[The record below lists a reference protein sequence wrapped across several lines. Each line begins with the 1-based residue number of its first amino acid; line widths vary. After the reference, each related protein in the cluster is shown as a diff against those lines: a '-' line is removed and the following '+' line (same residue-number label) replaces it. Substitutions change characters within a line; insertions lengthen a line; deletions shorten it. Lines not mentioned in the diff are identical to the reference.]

1 MTDPK
6 YRIKKG
12 DTLTAIAAKT
22 GFTVAEIAEA
32 NDIENPDLIYAGA
45 IINLPLTSVDSG
57 RWKGIQKKLEDTGI
71 AEESAELTLK
81 QMESEW
87 AAAKEGLRE
96 TFQPIIDV
104 GQGVASGID
113 AIRNTARGLVDDTS
127 TRIVDSVTSP
137 VVAKSDIEEAGQK
150 SGINDG
156 RRGVGLAA
164 FSDPNDP
171 TKLDPQIIE
180 FLSGLNPFRDKSGS
194 PSSALAEAERIRLSK
209 KGQQAG
215 EFIGRQEI
223 LPQTS
228 PKQGRPI
235 SDARLMGLP
244 ALRSMY
250 NKARTSLPINMR
262 QFFDMYGTMDTG
274 DFSESQLNAVRDAY
288 ARSQTKERL
297 ADKKARG
304 LDPNLVE
311 YTDWATQGAD
321 ERRGAQYA
329 DVGGEYQSPLDFVK
343 SMFDP
348 SYQAKSLLGQF
359 NVETNPE
366 TGRPMI
372 RDPYDFPPA
381 TTSTGLPKLLEYL
394 QSIPSAGIS
403 PYQQLRNYAGYYGP
417 QEGSGRS
424 GLINVELSKG
434 GRVR

>member
-1 MTDPK
+1 MIEPK

-32 NDIENPDLIYAGA
+32 NNIENPDLIYAGA
-45 IINLPLTSVDSG
+45 IIKLPLSSVDSG

-137 VVAKSDIEEAGQK
+137 V
-150 SGINDG
+150 
-156 RRGVGLAA
+156 
-164 FSDPNDP
+164 
-171 TKLDPQIIE
+171 
-180 FLSGLNPFRDKSGS
+180 SGS

-209 KGQQAG
+209 KGEQAGEFIGRQEILPQTRGEQAG